1 MGLISALEKKMVIA
15 TSDDDDDTK
24 PLVLP
29 SFPRSPLRKGGAGGD
44 PASVTATESN
54 NTACTSPLTITSLE
68 QAAAAAAVTTSSS
81 ASTTTNNNLSSSSNN
96 PTWVPQVVSSRGA
109 CYNISMPSS
118 GGASSS
124 EKQRRTSDM
133 IVVGD
138 YNGRK
143 ACQRTPPTEHDNR
156 KLFVGGLPTDGEKV
170 NMQTNCVVSSLECP
184 CSQPLPLSFSMRNA
198 VTDGKFLEFFQQFGQ
213 VVDSVVMVDRLTK
226 RSRGFGFVTFATEV
240 CVHHS
245 RNDDA

>member
-68 QAAAAAAVTTSSS
+68 QAAAAAVATTSSS
-81 ASTTTNNNLSSSSNN
+81 ASTTTNNNLSSSSSNN
-96 PTWVPQVVSSRGA
+96 PSWVPQVVSSRGA
-109 CYNISMPSS
+109 CYNISMPLS
-118 GGASSS
+118 GGASSSS

-133 IVVGD
+133 IMVED
-138 YNGRK
+138 HTTGRK
-143 ACQRTPPTEHDNR
+143 AYQRTPPTEHDNR
-156 KLFVGGLPTDGEKV
+156 KLFVGGLPTDGEKE
-170 NMQTNCVVSSLECP
+170 ML
-184 CSQPLPLSFSMRNA
+184 
-198 VTDGKFLEFFQQFGQ
+198 
-213 VVDSVVMVDRLTK
+213 
-226 RSRGFGFVTFATEV
+226 
-240 CVHHS
+240 
-245 RNDDA
+245 